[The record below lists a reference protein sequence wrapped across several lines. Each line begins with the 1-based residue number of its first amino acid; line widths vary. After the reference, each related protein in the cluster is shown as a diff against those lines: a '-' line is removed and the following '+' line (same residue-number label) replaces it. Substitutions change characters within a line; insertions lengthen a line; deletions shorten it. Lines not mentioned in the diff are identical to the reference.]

1 MNPVPAVSRIAVLL
15 ACHNR
20 REKTVECLESLRLQQ
35 SSEVSGPHCQL
46 EIFLLDDGSSDGTA
60 EAALAVWPDAN
71 IIPGDG
77 SLFWCGGM
85 RVAWTEAAKTDP
97 DYYLLVNDDTV
108 LDPRALVQLIAVA
121 PSPDDRVIAVAPIA
135 DPDTGEVLFGG
146 HRGHDLRP
154 IIPAGTPAACD
165 TMNANCTL
173 VPRAVFREI
182 GMLHSAF
189 THSMGDFDYGFTAK
203 RSGIKILQCGRI
215 LGRCRPNAETGS
227 WRDRALPKTSRLR
240 LLWCSPKH
248 GLPFLEWCAYCRR
261 NHGWKWPFRC
271 LSPTLRVLLR

>member
-1 MNPVPAVSRIAVLL
+1 MNPVPAVCRIAVLL

-35 SSEVSGPHCQL
+35 SSEVNSAPCQL

-121 PSPDDRVIAVAPIA
+121 PSPDDRVIAVAPIL
-135 DPDTGEVLFGG
+135 DPATGAVVFGG
-146 HRGHDLRP
+146 HVGHTGVPLQP
-154 IIPAGTPAACD
+154 NGQVQPCD
-165 TMNANCTL
+165 TMNANCAL
-173 VPRAVFREI
+173 IPRAVVRRI
-182 GMLHSAF
+182 GMFHEAY
-189 THSMGDFDYGFTAK
+189 THAMGDFDYGFEASRAGMPVLLAPRT
-203 RSGIKILQCGRI
+203 
-215 LGRCRPNAETGS
+215 LGTSTPNPNTGT
-227 WRDRALPKTSRLR
+227 WRDRSLPKMSRLR
-240 LLWCSPKH
+240 LLWFSPKN
-248 GLPFLEWCAYCRR
+248 GLPFLEWCTYCWR
-261 NHGWKWPFRC
+261 NHGWQWPLRC
-271 LSPTLRVLLR
+271 VSPTLRVLFR